1 MKTLSRFLTVF
12 WFQASITVWPIVIL
26 VILTCLGWVGPAK
39 YYGHLGQAIFPF
51 MLSTWVVM
59 AAVIAIYLPESLLPA
74 ATVKNARDT
83 AAYLLSLEFLATRAV
98 SRSCI
103 FRVRG
108 SIFWGI
114 LLTSIFCWVA
124 WSAVH
129 PSLTLLLPSYSGDAA
144 KAGLY
149 LARVPGSVVERIS
162 SAGDVTIRMPMGNLQ
177 LHILLGATMAI
188 LSSIWISLVPLLARL
203 PFRRQ
208 IIWAV
213 LIGGN
218 FLISVVMPRQRELE
232 ACLLFGMQYLPYLVV
247 GAMAL
252 AIVAEWS
259 SGKRLAM
266 MELM

>member
-26 VILTCLGWVGPAK
+26 VILTCLGWVGPSK
-39 YYGHLGQAIFPF
+39 YYGDLHLAIFPF
-51 MLSTWVVM
+51 LLTAWVVM
-59 AAVIAIYLPESLLPA
+59 TAVIAIYLPESFLPV
-74 ATVKNARDT
+74 ATVKNARST
-83 AAYLLSLEFLATRAV
+83 AACLLSLEFLATRAV
-98 SRSCI
+98 SRSCV

-108 SIFWGI
+108 AIFWGI

-149 LARVPGSVVERIS
+149 LACIPGSVVERIS
-162 SAGDVTIRMPMGNLQ
+162 SDGDVTVRMPTGNLQ
-177 LHILLGATMAI
+177 LHILLGATMVI

-208 IIWAV
+208 IFWAV
-213 LIGGN
+213 VIGGN
-218 FLISVVMPRQRELE
+218 FLMTVVMPRQRELE

-247 GAMAL
+247 GATAL